1 MNHPEEPTLQRLY
14 DGDLP
19 EAERLEAERHVARCA
34 RCEGVM
40 RALDSLGAN
49 FVRWD
54 ADQGDDPDAF
64 ADAVFAR
71 LEATE
76 STPETKPETKPE
88 APVAKVIP
96 LARPS
101 VERRSFPVRR
111 VAFPAIAVAA
121 AAIIALR
128 FAPPVTGPEGGHGP
142 HLVRNTPP
150 PPTLPGVNPVEVGGG
165 SSPGGAEV
173 TRVDVQGA
181 QSYAVLEIPGVS
193 PGVTTAVVWIQD
205 LADDAPP
212 PSAPQ

>member
-1 MNHPEEPTLQRLY
+1 MNHPEEPTLQRIH

-19 EAERLEAERHVARCA
+19 EAERPGVEAHVATCA
-34 RCEGVM
+34 RCLGVL
-40 RALDSLGAN
+40 RALDSLHAN

-64 ADAVFAR
+64 TDAVFAK
-71 LEATE
+71 LEAPTV
-76 STPETKPETKPE
+76 TPAVTLE
-88 APVAKVIP
+88 APAAKVIP

-101 VERRSFPVRR
+101 VERGSFPVRR

-121 AAIIALR
+121 AALIALR
-128 FAPPVTGPEGGHGP
+128 FAPPVTGPERGHDP
-142 HLVRNTPP
+142 TVALPAPP
-150 PPTLPGVNPVEVGGG
+150 PQAPPGTNPVEVGSGAA
-165 SSPGGAEV
+165 PGGAEV

-205 LADDAPP
+205 LADDAPSS
-212 PSAPQ
+212 SAPH